1 MREATQDDRGDS
13 TGGEELDHGVVV
25 VGGGPTGM
33 VLAAELTLGGADV
46 VILERR
52 TDTALDGSRAGGL
65 HSRTLE
71 LFDQRG
77 VAERFVDAGQVH
89 HQYGFALIPF
99 DIGDLPTRHSYVL
112 ALWQNEIERLLRDWL
127 DELGVEVR
135 RGHEVVAVEQDEHG
149 VDLTLADRSVRR
161 AGYVVGCD
169 GGRSVVRTSAG
180 IGFPGLEPTTSW
192 MIAEVE
198 TDEEPELGIRRDAAG
213 THAIGRRAPHEPL
226 RVVLTEREVRRG
238 GEPSLD
244 ELRAALVGVYGTDF
258 GLRHAVWTSRFTDA
272 SRQAE
277 SYRRGRVLLAG
288 DAAHVHPPQSG
299 QGLNTGVQD
308 AVNLGWK
315 LARVVTDRAPESLLD
330 SYHAERHPAGAQVQE
345 IVMAQVALGRSDER
359 HESLRSVVGELLAAD
374 DARRGVA
381 ARLCG
386 LDVRYDLA
394 GDHPIVGRRM
404 PDLDLVTAEGPTTV
418 YSLMHDARPLVLV
431 LGEVGADGSRGGG
444 SRGGGGRGT
453 PDLPGRSRTDVVVER
468 VVADDVWRLPVIG
481 DVPAPATVVIRPDGH
496 VAWAG
501 DPADDTLAQV
511 ISTWFGVAT
520 AS

>member
-1 MREATQDDRGDS
+1 MGGATQDDRGDS
-13 TGGEELDHGVVV
+13 TGGEELDHGAVV

-52 TDTALDGSRAGGL
+52 TDTDLDGSRAGGL

-89 HQYGFALIPF
+89 HQYGFALVPF

-112 ALWQNEIERLLRDWL
+112 ALWQAEIERLLRDWL
-127 DELGVEVR
+127 DELGVEIH
-135 RGHEVVAVEQDEHG
+135 RGHEVAGLEQDGHG
-149 VDLTLADRSVRR
+149 VDLTLTDGSIRR

-169 GGRSVVRTSAG
+169 GGRSLVRQAAG

-198 TDEEPELGIRRDAAG
+198 TDDQPELGIRRDAAG
-213 THAIGRRAPHEPL
+213 THALGRRAPHEPL
-226 RVVLTEREVRRG
+226 RVVLTERELVRG
-238 GEPSLD
+238 GEPSL
-244 ELRAALVGVYGTDF
+244 EEVRAALAGVYGTDF
-258 GLRHAVWTSRFTDA
+258 GLRRATWTSRFTDA

-277 SYRRGRVLLAG
+277 SYRHGRVLLAG
-288 DAAHVHPPQSG
+288 DAAHVHPPQNG

-315 LARVVTDRAPESLLD
+315 LARVVTGRAPVSLLD
-330 SYHAERHPAGAQVQE
+330 SYHAERHPAGARVQDV
-345 IVMAQVALGRSDER
+345 VMAQVALGRGDER
-359 HESLRSVVGELLAAD
+359 HEALRGVLGELLAHD
-374 DARRGVA
+374 DARRTVA
-381 ARLCG
+381 ARVCG
-386 LDVRYDLA
+386 LDVRYDLG
-394 GDHPIVGRRM
+394 GDHPLVGRRV
-404 PDLDLVTAEGPTTV
+404 PDLDLVTPDGPITV
-418 YSLMHDARPLVLV
+418 YSLLHYARPLVLV
-431 LGEVGADGSRGGG
+431 LGDLDDVGGDGGHRL
-444 SRGGGGRGT
+444 GRRT
-453 PDLPGRSRTDVVVER
+453 SIDLSDHSGTDVVVER
-468 VVADDVWRLPVIG
+468 ATADDVWCLPVVG
-481 DVPAPATVVIRPDGH
+481 DVPAPAAVVIRPDGH

-501 DPADDTLAQV
+501 DASDDALAQAV
-511 ISTWFGVAT
+511 STWFGGAT